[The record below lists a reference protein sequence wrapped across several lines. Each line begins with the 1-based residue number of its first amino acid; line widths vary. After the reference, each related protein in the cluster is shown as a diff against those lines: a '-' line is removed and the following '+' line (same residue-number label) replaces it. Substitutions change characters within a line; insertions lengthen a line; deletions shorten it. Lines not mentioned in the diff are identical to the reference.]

1 MGQREHNAARMDEEA
16 EYVLRMEHGRNHV
29 ANEDVEIK
37 LSIMEYASSMGQRSN
52 CVAVLGVKIKLEGG
66 EFV

>member
-1 MGQREHNAARMDEEA
+1 
-16 EYVLRMEHGRNHV
+16 MEHGRNHV

-37 LSIMEYASSMGQRSN
+37 LSIMEYVSGMGQRSN
-52 CVAVLGVKIKLEGG
+52 CATELDVKTELERG